1 MIHASRSRMFISV
14 LTLALVLAGTAGVFA
29 GQTPAGTRTFLLS
42 DGFVA
47 PGVQLCDA
55 AHPDP
60 RGPVCP
66 ATSSASNGDVMVLTG
81 VGSLSTKPKSV
92 TGGGTFSHLDADG
105 NVLAS
110 GTWTA
115 NQLVSFTSYGTAV
128 EEGVTLEGGHAII
141 QITLSTPGHPSV
153 SGQLQIFCLDGGNPP
168 PSVTGDGFN
177 LSLSGGP
184 NFNRSLTGVAEF
196 LPQ

>member
-1 MIHASRSRMFISV
+1 MRHVRRSRILSGLLT
-14 LTLALVLAGTAGVFA
+14 LTLALIGAVGAFA
-29 GQTPAGTRTFLLS
+29 ASTPAGTRTFLLS
-42 DGFVA
+42 DGFVI
-47 PGVQLCDA
+47 PGVLLCEA

-66 ATSSASNGDVMVLTG
+66 ATSAAANGEVMVLTG
-81 VGSLSTKPKSV
+81 VGSLSTKPKSIS
-92 TGGGTFSHLDADG
+92 GGGSFTHLDAAG

-115 NQLVSFTSYGTAV
+115 NALVSFRSYGTAI
-128 EEGVTLEGGHAII
+128 EEGVTLEGGHAVI
-141 QITLSTPGHPSV
+141 QVTLSTPGQPSV
-153 SGQLQIFCLDGGNPP
+153 RGVLQIFCLDGGNPP
-168 PSVTGDGFN
+168 PSVKGDGFN

-196 LPQ
+196 LPE